1 MLNDDPLIPG
11 WYGKIPC
18 LGDFASRRLPSRF
31 IVPWD
36 DWLQRTLAGSRALLD
51 EAWLDTYLTSPV
63 WRFLLMPEV
72 CGSTGWAGVLMPSVD
87 RVGRYFPLTI
97 AAELQSPPARESDL
111 GALSNW
117 LDLTESVALAALN
130 MDYTCDDL
138 ERSLSDHRLPA
149 MDDPTENVSA
159 LQMRL
164 ADCVSAQGEPAAAL
178 TLPSLEAFAALL
190 SGAGSRAMLRAA
202 NGKSLWWSRNRE
214 GARPLLLCCEGLP
227 SPDNFVMLLRGGA
240 DEALPT
246 NVH

>member
-1 MLNDDPLIPG
+1 MEGDDPLIPG

-31 IVPWD
+31 IVAWD
-36 DWLQRTLAGSRALLD
+36 DWLQRTLAGSRALLG

-72 CGSTGWAGVLMPSVD
+72 CGNTGWAGVLMPSVD

-97 AAELQSPPARESDL
+97 AAELPSLPARETDL

-130 MDYTCDDL
+130 MDCTCDDL
-138 ERSLSDHRLPA
+138 ERRLSDHRLPP
-149 MDDPTENVSA
+149 MDDPDESVSV
-159 LQMRL
+159 LQVHL
-164 ADCVSAQGEPAAAL
+164 ADCISAQGAAAAAM
-178 TLPSLEAFAALL
+178 TLPSLASFAATVAD
-190 SGAGSRAMLRAA
+190 AGSRALLRAA
-202 NGKSLWWSRNRE
+202 AGKSLWWSRNRE
-214 GARPLLLCCEGLP
+214 GAQPLLLCCEGLP
-227 SPDNFVMLLRGGA
+227 GPDNFAMLLRGAA

-246 NVH
+246 TVH